1 MKTIHLPTK
10 GCTVTLPESFC
21 AGFGRVDITPK
32 EIPILTFSG
41 KIGET
46 IHSPVYATCASV
58 SDGENV
64 ALLFTVDVRQ
74 ATPEIVNILREKAME
89 IAGIPQD
96 LVFVNTT
103 HNHSSPDIGRTKD
116 PTVKKW
122 LDLYDSLVPTLI
134 EEAIFD
140 LAPAKI
146 FIGTAKT
153 EALNFVRRYRLV
165 DGSYWAIHSGPLKA
179 DYESHETEADPEMRA
194 IRFERGDKKDIVLV
208 NWQCHAASASGQIPD
223 QVSADFIH
231 EFRKGA
237 EEAYGVHFAYFQG
250 GCGNVVSASKIESEM
265 RAQTIDEQG
274 KMLVPVLGEA
284 LSDMR
289 EVKSGPVR
297 GISLLY
303 PGKTRKVTA
312 EQVALAEEIN
322 KIEDRQERI
331 VASRANG
338 FLSLKDVGCCLRVS
352 KLEDTYDIPL
362 CAISFG
368 DVAFGGAGYEMFDT
382 HAMYVRTVSP
392 YKMTF
397 MCGYTNDG
405 RSYIPS
411 SFAYPHSGY
420 EVFNC
425 NFVEGTG
432 EVCANE
438 LVYLLRKIKG

>member
-1 MKTIHLPTK
+1 MKTIHLPAK
-10 GCTVTLPESFC
+10 GCAVTLPEGFS

-32 EIPILTFSG
+32 EMPILTFGG

-46 IHSPVYATCASV
+46 IHSHVYATCASV

-74 ATPEIVNILREKAME
+74 ATPEIVGILRKKAME
-89 IAGIPQD
+89 IAGVPQD
-96 LVFVNTT
+96 LIFVNTT
-103 HNHSSPDIGRTKD
+103 HNHSSPDIGRTHD
-116 PTVKKW
+116 PVVKKW
-122 LDLYDSLVPTLI
+122 LDLYASLIPNLI
-134 EEAIFD
+134 EDAIFD

-153 EALNFVRRYRLV
+153 DSLNFVRRYRLT
-165 DGSYWAIHSGPLKA
+165 DGSYWAYHMGPNKA
-179 DYESHETEADPEMRA
+179 DFESHETEADPEMRA
-194 IRFERGDKKDIVLV
+194 IRFERSGKKNIVLV
-208 NWQCHAASASGQIPD
+208 NWQCHAASASSQNPD
-223 QVSADFIH
+223 WLSADFIH

-237 EEAYGVHFAYFQG
+237 EEQFGVHFAYFQG
-250 GCGNVVSASKIESEM
+250 GCANISSGSRIESEL
-265 RAQTIDEQG
+265 RAKTIDEQG

-303 PGKTRKVTA
+303 PGKTRKVTP
-312 EQVALAEEIN
+312 EQVALAEKIN
-322 KIEDRQERI
+322 QIEDRQERI
-331 VASRANG
+331 LASRANG
-338 FLSLKDVGCCLRVS
+338 FLSLKDVGCCLRVA

-411 SFAYPHSGY
+411 SFSYPHSGY

-425 NFVEGTG
+425 NFVPGTG